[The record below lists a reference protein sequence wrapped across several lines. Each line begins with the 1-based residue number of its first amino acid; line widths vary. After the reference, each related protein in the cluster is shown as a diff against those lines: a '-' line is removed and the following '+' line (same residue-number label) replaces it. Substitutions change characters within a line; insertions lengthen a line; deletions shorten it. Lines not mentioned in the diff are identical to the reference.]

1 MTSVIYTPSESPLA
15 GAVPKDTEIATHA
28 RANDSAAIQDVWS
41 ASHYF
46 SELALGNIPGRST
59 VNKFGAAPDGVQS
72 TATDIWSRAN
82 ATPTQQIWLA
92 PTAARVHAI
101 VSSST
106 ADTGFNVRVYGLTS
120 WDTAET
126 SELVA
131 LNGTTPVN
139 TSNSYVIIH
148 RMKCIYTA
156 AKTTNAG
163 IISATAVTDGTVTAI
178 IEIGDGQTEMA
189 IYGVPST
196 QKALLHRWSCGID
209 KTAAAVVTV
218 DFRLLV
224 NENPNTQ
231 TVGFLRKDDM
241 SLQSTGTNSNTRIY
255 PIPPVYSGPCI
266 IKVQG
271 IGSAADIDGESG
283 FDLELVTI

>member
-1 MTSVIYTPSESPLA
+1 MTSEVFTEMGGKPIEVVGSYGRQA
-15 GAVPKDTEIATHA
+15 GHLTT
-28 RANDSAAIQDVWS
+28 ANRLE
-41 ASHYF
+41 YF
-46 SELALGNIPGRST
+46 SELALGNIPGRTT
-59 VNKFGAAPDGVQS
+59 VNKFGAAPNGIQI
-72 TATDIWSRAN
+72 TATDIWGRAD

-92 PTAARVHAI
+92 PTAARVHA
-101 VSSST
+101 VASSGT

-131 LNGTTPVN
+131 MAGTAPVN
-139 TSNSYVIIH
+139 TSNSYVIVH

-156 AKTTNAG
+156 DKTTNAG
-163 IISATAVTDGTVTAI
+163 TITATAATDDTVTAVI
-178 IEIGDGQTEMA
+178 NPGDGQTEMA

-196 QKALLHRWSCGID
+196 QKAILHRWGANID
-209 KTAAAVVTV
+209 KGATAAVTV

-231 TVGFLRKDDM
+231 TTGFLRKDDM
-241 SLQSTGTNSNTRIY
+241 SLQTTGTNSHDRIY
-255 PIPPVYSGPCI
+255 PIPPVYAGPCI

-271 IGSAADIDGESG
+271 IASAADVDGESG
-283 FDLELVTI
+283 FDLELVTIS